1 MVQRNALKLLLS
13 REDQKV
19 TLQGWLIKVKH
30 GHSKKVWCVLIGK
43 MFIYFKT
50 PNDQVKR
57 EKPRQQRL
65 PLILFFP
72 LIMQNPAGQINMR
85 DSRVEEVE
93 QISDSDSDEAPES
106 ALGNNEK
113 SEPTV
118 GIFPNHVQQ
127 GPTYLIFGNKVEKE
141 KWLYEL
147 TVVSGG
153 NPKAGTQFEQLVQK
167 LMEEDGNPGSPV
179 WRHPLMV
186 HSKEAIT
193 TPLTTFT
200 SDHLKE
206 EALKLF
212 KVIG

>member
-1 MVQRNALKLLLS
+1 
-13 REDQKV
+13 
-19 TLQGWLIKVKH
+19 
-30 GHSKKVWCVLIGK
+30 
-43 MFIYFKT
+43 
-50 PNDQVKR
+50 
-57 EKPRQQRL
+57 
-65 PLILFFP
+65 
-72 LIMQNPAGQINMR
+72 MR

-106 ALGNNEK
+106 SVGGSEK

-127 GPTYLIFGNKVEKE
+127 GPTYLIFHNKVEKE

-153 NPKAGTQFEQLVQK
+153 NPKAGTAFEQLVQK
-167 LMEEDGNPGSPV
+167 LMEEDGNPNSPV

-186 HSKEAIT
+186 HSKDPIT
-193 TPLTTFT
+193 SPLTTFT
-200 SDHLKE
+200 SDQLKE

-212 KVIG
+212 KVRENNTIN

>member
-1 MVQRNALKLLLS
+1 
-13 REDQKV
+13 
-19 TLQGWLIKVKH
+19 
-30 GHSKKVWCVLIGK
+30 
-43 MFIYFKT
+43 
-50 PNDQVKR
+50 
-57 EKPRQQRL
+57 
-65 PLILFFP
+65 
-72 LIMQNPAGQINMR
+72 MR

-93 QISDSDSDEAPES
+93 QISDSDSDECPES
-106 ALGNNEK
+106 SLASGGGGVGANEK

-141 KWLYEL
+141 RWLYEL

-167 LMEEDGNPGSPV
+167 LMEEDGNPNSPV

-186 HSKEAIT
+186 HSKDPIT
-193 TPLTTFT
+193 SPLTTFT

-212 KVIG
+212 KVRTLP